1 MASTTMRLHPNSTA
15 VTESVPRRSSISGF
29 IGYRSSSLF
38 IRTSLVKYRSLEHN
52 LNLRR
57 RRSVFSVKC
66 VSGNEAKQKVK
77 DQEVQREAT
86 TSQSAFA
93 PDTTSIVSSIKYHAE
108 FTPLFSPEKFELPQ
122 AFIATAQSVRDAL
135 IINWNATY
143 DYYEKLNVK
152 QAYYLSMEFLQGRAL
167 LNAIGN
173 LELTGPYAEALSQ
186 LSYKLEDVAHQE
198 PDAAL
203 GNGGLGRLASC
214 FLDSLATLNYPAWG
228 YGLRYKYGLFKQRI
242 TKDGQEEVAEDWLE
256 MGNPWEIIR
265 NDISYPVKF
274 YGKVVSGSDGKKHWV
289 GGEDIKAVAHDVP
302 IPGYKTRSTINL
314 RLWSTKAASEEF
326 DLNAFNSGRH
336 TEASEAL
343 ANAEKIC
350 YILYPGDESIEGK
363 TLRLK
368 QQYTLCSASLQDIIA
383 RFERRSGTSVNWEK
397 FPEKVAVQMNDTHPT
412 LCIPELMR
420 ILIDIKGLSWKD
432 AWNITQRTVAYTN
445 HTVLPEALEKWSMD
459 LMEKLLPRHVE
470 IIEMIDEELIRT
482 IIAEYGTADSD
493 LLDKKLK
500 EMRILENVELPA
512 EFADILVKTKEA
524 TDISSEEVQI
534 SKEEGGEEEEKEGG
548 GKEED
553 SNEDEAEK
561 AIAEK
566 DGTDKSSIEDKKKE
580 LPEPVPVPPK
590 LVRMANLCVVGGHAV
605 NGVAEI
611 HSEIVKDDVF
621 NAFYKLWPE
630 KFQNKTNGVTPR
642 RWIRFCNPD
651 LSKIITQWIG
661 TEDWVLNT
669 EKLAELRKFADN
681 EDLQTQWREAKRNN
695 KVKVA
700 AFLKERTGYSVSP
713 DSMFD
718 IQVKRIHEYKRQL
731 LNIFGIVYRYKKM
744 KEMSAAERKK
754 KFVPRVCI
762 FGGKA
767 FATYVQA
774 KRIVKFITDV
784 GATVNHDPEIGD
796 LLKVIFVPDYNVSV
810 AEMLIP
816 ASELSQHISTAGME
830 ASGTSNM
837 KFAMNGCLQIGT
849 LDGANVEIR
858 EEVGADNFFLF
869 GAKAHEIV
877 GLRKERAEGK
887 FVPDPR
893 FEEVKKFVRSGV
905 FGSYNYDELIGS
917 LEGNEGFGRADYFL
931 VAKDFPSYLE
941 CQEEVDKAYRDQK
954 KWTRM
959 SILNTAGS
967 SKFSS
972 DRTIHEYARE
982 IWNIEPVKLE

>member
-1 MASTTMRLHPNSTA
+1 MASTMRFSPNSTR
-15 VTESVPRRSSISGF
+15 TEAFPRCNSISGF
-29 IGYRSSSLF
+29 IGVASRSSSKSKFMF
-38 IRTSLVKYRSLEHN
+38 IGRIVN
-52 LNLRR
+52 PNLRR
-57 RRSVFSVKC
+57 SSFSVKC
-66 VSGNEAKQKVK
+66 VSSSESKQKLQDPVP
-77 DQEVQREAT
+77 QQQEAT
-86 TSQSAFA
+86 TSLSSLM
-93 PDTTSIVSSIKYHAE
+93 PDASSIASSIRYHAE
-108 FTPLFSPEKFELPQ
+108 FTPLFSPENFELPQ
-122 AFIATAQSVRDAL
+122 AFFATAQSVRDAL

-173 LELTGPYAEALSQ
+173 LELTGPYAEALSKFG
-186 LSYKLEDVAHQE
+186 YKLENVVHQE

-242 TKDGQEEVAEDWLE
+242 TRDGQEEVAEDWLE

-265 NDISYPVKF
+265 NDVSYPVKF

-302 IPGYKTRSTINL
+302 IPGYKTKTTINL

-326 DLNAFNSGRH
+326 DLYAFNSGRH
-336 TEASEAL
+336 TEACEAL

-350 YILYPGDESIEGK
+350 YVLYPGDESTEGK
-363 TLRLK
+363 ILRLK

-383 RFERRSGTSVNWEK
+383 RFERRSGASVNWEE

-420 ILIDIKGLSWKD
+420 LLMDVRGLSWKD
-432 AWNITQRTVAYTN
+432 AWSISQRTVAYTN
-445 HTVLPEALEKWSMD
+445 HTVLPEALEKWSLD
-459 LMEKLLPRHVE
+459 LMQKLLPRHVE

-482 IIAEYGTADSD
+482 LIAEYGTADSD
-493 LLDKKLK
+493 LLEKKLN

-512 EFADILVKTKEA
+512 EFADIMVKSKEA
-524 TDISSEEVQI
+524 IDIPSAELQNSEQEVEDDDDDG
-534 SKEEGGEEEEKEGG
+534 KVEE
-548 GKEED
+548 
-553 SNEDEAEK
+553 
-561 AIAEK
+561 AIAK
-566 DGTDKSSIEDKKKE
+566 RDGTDKSSIEDKKVE
-580 LPEPVPVPPK
+580 LPEPIPEPPK

-611 HSEIVKDDVF
+611 HSEIVKDEVF

-651 LSKIITQWIG
+651 LSKLITEWIG
-661 TEDWVLNT
+661 AEDWVLNT

-681 EDLQTQWREAKRNN
+681 EDLQMQWREAKRSN
-695 KVKVA
+695 KMKVVE
-700 AFLKERTGYSVSP
+700 FLREKTGYSVSP
-713 DSMFD
+713 DAMFD

-731 LNIFGIVYRYKKM
+731 LNILGIVYRYKQM
-744 KEMSAAERKK
+744 KEMSAAERKAN
-754 KFVPRVCI
+754 FVPRVCI

-796 LLKVIFVPDYNVSV
+796 LLKVVFVPDYNVSV

-837 KFAMNGCLQIGT
+837 KFAMNGCLLIGT

-858 EEVGADNFFLF
+858 EEVGVDNFFLF
-869 GAKAHEIV
+869 GAKAHEIA

-887 FVPDPR
+887 FVSDPR
-893 FEEVKKFVRSGV
+893 FEEVKEFVRSGV
-905 FGSYNYDELIGS
+905 FGPYNYDELMGS

-931 VAKDFPSYLE
+931 VGKDFPSYIE
-941 CQEEVDKAYRDQK
+941 CQEKVDEAYRDQR

-967 SKFSS
+967 HKFSS
-972 DRTIHEYARE
+972 DRTIHEYAKD
-982 IWNIEPVKLE
+982 IWNIQPVKLP